1 MIGEKIKELRVENK
15 MTQKALADK
24 LFVTAQAVSRWE
36 NGEVEPSISTITMLA
51 KIFEI
56 STDELLGLE
65 ERSSI
70 PEEKIKI
77 DEKENKSSNSSNK
90 EEVRYPI
97 ARCNDCFEDIYE
109 SSEIVRIKSGDD
121 RGIKCQKCANRII
134 NERRTV
140 FEGRID
146 SLRAEMA
153 KKRRK
158 RAMVMLILFTGLAL
172 IFGVVMAIANKT
184 MVSFW
189 LILQLYLLFVYPV
202 LSWVYCIVL
211 RNTFI
216 GRMVYSIANFWK
228 KLFENRLEEETV
240 AYTFFVSIPSGVFSI
255 ISYPLAVLVYAVS
268 SLLIYPYA
276 IYRSLRYPDE
286 IYIDGEFWDKSDE
299 FMGLERS
306 MIRYKPSI
314 LLDEEFF
321 KNLNA
326 QLNNFYILL

>member
-1 MIGEKIKELRVENK
+1 MIGEKIKELRFEKK

-65 ERSSI
+65 ERKPTVEERGKI
-70 PEEKIKI
+70 EEEPEDTSFK
-77 DEKENKSSNSSNK
+77 K
-90 EEVRYPI
+90 EEVRFPI
-97 ARCNDCFEDIYE
+97 ARCNDCFEDIYD
-109 SSEIVRIKSGDD
+109 SSDIVRIKSGDD

-134 NERRTV
+134 DERRTV

-158 RAMVMLILFTGLAL
+158 RAMVTLILLTTIAL

-184 MVSFW
+184 MVTFW
-189 LILQLYLLFVYPV
+189 FILQLYLLFVYPV

-228 KLFENRLEEETV
+228 KLFGNRLEEETV
-240 AYTFFVSIPSGVFSI
+240 AYTFFVSIPSGIFSI
-255 ISYPLAVLVYAVS
+255 VSYPLAVLVYVVS

-276 IYRSLRYPDE
+276 IYKSLRYPDE